1 MKIEKTHNKGIKTY
15 LTNKMRKLRTYEIQ
29 TESCTI
35 QKHKLQTSRK
45 KSIIKL
51 HEDRKEA

>member
-15 LTNKMRKLRTYEIQ
+15 RTNKMRKLRTYKIQ

-45 KSIIKL
+45 K
-51 HEDRKEA
+51 A